1 MTISLNWGKRSA
13 KVEVY
18 SFSSAQ
24 YVADCS
30 CWEEHED
37 VVFFTCFFILIR
49 IFLMLFFALYQWL
62 VPWMSMMGN
71 ADPFVI
77 ILSLSSCHNNFCFMF
92 IFIYR
97 LIHIYW
103 KIAIYKKKLRSSK
116 NIIALLLANYIV
128 ISSFSRL
135 VVSYFMEILYKN
147 IRHGYARIDK
157 EGKLLITIPISK
169 KWTTFEDIMI
179 TKGQQL
185 LKRYNKRTHI
195 KSIQEDSIVIFGEQV
210 PLEEFYQQYPQKK
223 QPSILHIPPSTS
235 KFLKKILEEYA
246 TPILDLYSKKIGIP
260 YKKLSI
266 RKTISKRG
274 SCTYDQKI
282 SLNLDLIHL
291 PTKYIKYVIIHEVCH
306 LKVKNHSKRFREVVE
321 SFCPQYKETKK
332 ELRKF
337 VIK

>member
-1 MTISLNWGKRSA
+1 
-13 KVEVY
+13 
-18 SFSSAQ
+18 
-24 YVADCS
+24 
-30 CWEEHED
+30 
-37 VVFFTCFFILIR
+37 
-49 IFLMLFFALYQWL
+49 
-62 VPWMSMMGN
+62 
-71 ADPFVI
+71 
-77 ILSLSSCHNNFCFMF
+77 
-92 IFIYR
+92 
-97 LIHIYW
+97 
-103 KIAIYKKKLRSSK
+103 
-116 NIIALLLANYIV
+116 
-128 ISSFSRL
+128 
-135 VVSYFMEILYKN
+135 
-147 IRHGYARIDK
+147 
-157 EGKLLITIPISK
+157 
-169 KWTTFEDIMI
+169 MI

-195 KSIQEDSIVIFGEQV
+195 ESIQEDSIVIFGEQV
-210 PLEEFYQQYPQKK
+210 PLEEFYKQYPPKK
-223 QPSILHIPPSTS
+223 PLPKRFNISTFPHFHIL
-235 KFLKKILEEYA
+235 KDILREYA